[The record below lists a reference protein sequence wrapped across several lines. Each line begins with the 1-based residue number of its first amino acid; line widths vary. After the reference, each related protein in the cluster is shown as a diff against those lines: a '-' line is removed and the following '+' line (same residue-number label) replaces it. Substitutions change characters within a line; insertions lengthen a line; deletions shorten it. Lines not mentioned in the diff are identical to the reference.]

1 VIEVFLA
8 LPWQWLLWLGGII
21 AIAYLAI
28 CAYLVFWQTQFIFY
42 PQAVIRS
49 TPIAFNLDYEDI
61 WLPVPTALGQ
71 TEYLHGWWI
80 PASDREAPVWLFLHG
95 NGSNI
100 GDEIKHAFWFEQLGY
115 STLAI
120 DYRGYGRS
128 EGKFPKETSVY
139 EDAEAAWT
147 YLTQVRKVPPE
158 RIFVYGHSLGGAIG
172 IELARRHPELAG
184 LVVEGSFTSLRAMV
198 DCTYPFWMF
207 PIDLMLHQQ
216 FNSLS
221 KVNALTMP
229 VLFAHGTND
238 RVVPAH
244 MSQTLFEAAPE
255 PKKLLIVPEA
265 GHQNVG
271 ELSGDDHFQAIQWVV
286 EQAQSQPVQL
296 AER

>member
-1 VIEVFLA
+1 MIEVFLP
-8 LPWQWLLWLGGII
+8 LPWKWLLWSGGVV

-28 CAYLVFWQTQFIFY
+28 CMYLVFWQTRFIFY
-42 PQAVIRS
+42 PQAVIRT

-80 PASDREAPVWLFLHG
+80 PASDPEAPVWLFLHG

-100 GDEIKHAFWFEQLGY
+100 GDEIKHAFWFKQLGY
-115 STLAI
+115 SALAI
-120 DYRGYGRS
+120 DYRGYGCS
-128 EGKFPKETSVY
+128 EGKFPKEISVY
-139 EDAEAAWT
+139 KDAEAAWT
-147 YLTQVRKVPPE
+147 YLTQVRQVPPE
-158 RIFVYGHSLGGAIG
+158 QIFVYGHSLGGAIG

-184 LVVEGSFTSLRAMV
+184 LVVEGSFTSMRAMV
-198 DCTYPFWMF
+198 DCTYQFWMF
-207 PIDLMLHQQ
+207 PINLLLHQQ

-221 KVNALTMP
+221 KVSALTMP

-255 PKKLLIVPEA
+255 PKKLLLVPGA
-265 GHQNVG
+265 GHQDVG
-271 ELSGDDHFQAIQWVV
+271 ELGGDDHFRAIQWVV
-286 EQAQSQPVQL
+286 EQAQSQPVPL
-296 AER
+296 AQR